1 MTRIGGMMSE
11 TDKASFDGMRAQNE
25 KLMRKLEKI
34 KNKMLQIQDLST
46 QKISTLQEEITKKAE
61 KESLE

>member
-1 MTRIGGMMSE
+1 MSE
-11 TDKASFDGMRAQNE
+11 TDKASFDAMRAQNE
-25 KLMRKLEKI
+25 KLMRKVEKI

-61 KESLE
+61 KEALE

>member
-1 MTRIGGMMSE
+1 
-11 TDKASFDGMRAQNE
+11 
-25 KLMRKLEKI
+25 MRKLEKI

>member
-11 TDKASFDGMRAQNE
+11 TDKASFDAMRAQNE

-34 KNKMLQIQDLST
+34 KNKMVQIQDLST
-46 QKISTLQEEITKKAE
+46 QKISNMQEEITKKAE

>member
-1 MTRIGGMMSE
+1 VTRIGGMMSE
-11 TDKASFDGMRAQNE
+11 TDKASFDRMRAQNE